1 MDEEW
6 IDISGD
12 GGVLKLVTQEGSGD
26 IPPNGSKIRAHY
38 TGTLEDG
45 SKFDSSR
52 DRNKVF
58 KFPLGQG
65 RVIGGWD
72 KGFSSMKVGEKAI
85 LRCKPE
91 YAYGEN
97 GYLKVI
103 FYHQFICFLFSGH
116 PPLIPSNSTLD
127 FDVELLGFD
136 VKQH

>member
-12 GGVLKLVTQEGSGD
+12 GGVLKSFQYYKLYEIEG
-26 IPPNGSKIRAHY
+26 KHHCY

-72 KGFSSMKVGEKAI
+72 KGFASMKVGEKAI

-97 GYLKVI
+97 GI
-103 FYHQFICFLFSGH
+103 
-116 PPLIPSNSTLD
+116 
-127 FDVELLGFD
+127 
-136 VKQH
+136 